1 MDAKH
6 KIKVQILKKGMDLTQ
21 VWKDLEEYYW
31 KDLKVYLII
40 IIHATNFE
48 FWILFFLFC
57 VRGIQESRPQDKGKA
72 KVREMI
78 EKFKKKCME
87 KVTRKSL
94 DPAEFKQGT

>member
-1 MDAKH
+1 MQ
-6 KIKVQILKKGMDLTQ
+6 QILSFGSC
-21 VWKDLEEYYW
+21 
-31 KDLKVYLII
+31 
-40 IIHATNFE
+40 
-48 FWILFFLFC
+48 FFYFC